1 MSQIHLV
8 VGPVGAGKSTYTRK
22 LCNEHQAVRLTL
34 DEWMATLFGEDQR
47 PAERRIE
54 WYLARTERCL
64 SLIWQL
70 TKQLIAVGSVV
81 VLEPGLIRRE
91 ARHRF
96 YAQID
101 DLGCTHAVHV
111 VEAER
116 DVRRRRVIERNR
128 ERGETFSMEVPPE
141 FFEFAS
147 DLWEPPDERETAER
161 EFRHIKT

>member
-47 PAERRIE
+47 PAEGRIE

-70 TKQLIAVGSVV
+70 TKQLTAVGSVV
-81 VLEPGLIRRE
+81 VLEPGLIRLE

-96 YAQID
+96 
-101 DLGCTHAVHV
+101 
-111 VEAER
+111 
-116 DVRRRRVIERNR
+116 
-128 ERGETFSMEVPPE
+128 
-141 FFEFAS
+141 
-147 DLWEPPDERETAER
+147 
-161 EFRHIKT
+161 